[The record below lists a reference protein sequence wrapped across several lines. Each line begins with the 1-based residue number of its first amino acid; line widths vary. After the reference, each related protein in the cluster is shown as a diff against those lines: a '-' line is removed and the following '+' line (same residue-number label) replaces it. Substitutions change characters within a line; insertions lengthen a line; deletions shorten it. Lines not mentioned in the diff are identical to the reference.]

1 MTYKKTLEKEIQK
14 SEDSM
19 MDNATEMLECS
30 QYELG
35 YQDGIKFA
43 LNAHKNYDEMYQVV
57 TAAAEIA
64 NRLRVNRNQ
73 AITECNN
80 QGFKLTRINK
90 DNKTLYAHFMHRNKE
105 HKIRIKIDETG
116 TTVTYNIP

>member
-1 MTYKKTLEKEIQK
+1 MTYKKTLEKEIRK

-43 LNAHKNYDEMYQVV
+43 LNAYKNYDEMYQVV
-57 TAAAEIA
+57 TAAAYWPFINYAGTMFFAWCILFGFVIAA
-64 NRLRVNRNQ
+64 NR
-73 AITECNN
+73 
-80 QGFKLTRINK
+80 K
-90 DNKTLYAHFMHRNKE
+90 
-105 HKIRIKIDETG
+105 
-116 TTVTYNIP
+116 

>member
-1 MTYKKTLEKEIQK
+1 MTYKKTLEKEIRK

-43 LNAHKNYDEMYQVV
+43 LNEYKNYEEMYQVV

-80 QGFKLTRINK
+80 QGFKLTRISK
-90 DNKTLYAHFMHRNKE
+90 DNKTLYAHFIHRNKE
-105 HKIRIKIDETG
+105 RRIRIKIDETG

>member
-1 MTYKKTLEKEIQK
+1 MTYKKTLEKEIRK

-43 LNAHKNYDEMYQVV
+43 LKEYNKQTRTNTHK
-57 TAAAEIA
+57 
-64 NRLRVNRNQ
+64 
-73 AITECNN
+73 
-80 QGFKLTRINK
+80 
-90 DNKTLYAHFMHRNKE
+90 KTPA
-105 HKIRIKIDETG
+105 
-116 TTVTYNIP
+116 